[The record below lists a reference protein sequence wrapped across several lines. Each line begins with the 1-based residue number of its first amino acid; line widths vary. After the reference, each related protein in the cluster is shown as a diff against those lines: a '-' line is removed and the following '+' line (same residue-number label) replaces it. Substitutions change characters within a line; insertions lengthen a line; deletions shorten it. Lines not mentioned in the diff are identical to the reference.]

1 MLAILTLHGSQ
12 MALHVINFAH
22 SGAAA
27 RPSMLF
33 EMPWSQSDLSLISAI
48 KGVSARLI
56 MEALLLITLLMIAV
70 DGPVEPSEIN
80 QDVKAGVM
88 NEDSIQKLSVWTG
101 GPQSNMWT
109 GGKLQVEKNSL
120 RSDDL

>member
-1 MLAILTLHGSQ
+1 MGRILTSQGSQ
-12 MALHVINFAH
+12 ASFHVINSAH

-27 RPSMLF
+27 RQSMLF
-33 EMPWSQSDLSLISAI
+33 EMPWSQSNLSLISAI

-88 NEDSIQKLSVWTG
+88 NEDSI
-101 GPQSNMWT
+101 
-109 GGKLQVEKNSL
+109 
-120 RSDDL
+120 